1 MWWPPKARTSTPT
14 VVAKSVGLMER
25 DEQDGVPPGDVATVI
40 AQVLA
45 RRRPRRRVSV
55 GKPDE
60 RVGIIAKRLLPW
72 RTFERAAKGSLGV

>member
-1 MWWPPKARTSTPT
+1 VAAPEGEDVYADM
-14 VVAKSVGLMER
+14 VAKSVGLMER
-25 DEQDGVPPGDVATVI
+25 QEQDGVPPGDVATVI
-40 AQVLA
+40 ARVLA
-45 RRRPRRRVSV
+45 SRRPRRRVSV